1 MYTEISKGLVDSR
14 LVLMVVAA
22 LNSLWRMLNS
32 LWRIYKNFRLV
43 RFFSRE
49 KFIISFSRNPE
60 NFLRCINIGPNS
72 VVGIQKFEVI

>member
-22 LNSLWRMLNS
+22 LNSL
-32 LWRIYKNFRLV
+32 FRLV

-49 KFIISFSRNPE
+49 KFIISFSRNLE